1 MDVAK
6 SPGTDRQTMKVRK
19 RHMSAVT
26 GIENI
31 STILVIGAGT
41 MGRQIAMSAALAG
54 YTVIL
59 QDISSD
65 GLAAARTELEGWATG
80 RVAKGKLG
88 RETADEALRSLR
100 YSTDL
105 DSSASNADVVIEAAT
120 ERLDIKTQ
128 IFEKLGVLAP
138 AHAILATNSSTLGSS
153 KVAAASGRAAQVCN
167 MHFFN
172 PALVMKCVEVVRHET
187 TSDATVETV
196 MELARKMGKE
206 PVLINKEIPGF
217 IANRLMGA
225 IQREALDLAAAGI
238 ASIED
243 IDTTARTALGHPMGP
258 FALMDLVGLDVIDF
272 IAQATYAET
281 GEAEDAPDGRISALV
296 AQGKLGRKSGA
307 GFYDYS

>member
-1 MDVAK
+1 MNTQLSID
-6 SPGTDRQTMKVRK
+6 
-19 RHMSAVT
+19 
-26 GIENI
+26 NI

-41 MGRQIAMSAALAG
+41 MGRQIAMTAALAG
-54 YTVIL
+54 YSTII
-59 QDISSD
+59 QDISED
-65 GLAAARTELEGWATG
+65 GLEAARTELEGWAAS
-80 RVAKGKLG
+80 RVAKGKLAQDVA
-88 RETADEALRSLR
+88 TAALEALS

-105 DSSASNADVVIEAAT
+105 DTAAANADYVIEAAT

-153 KVAAASGRAAQVCN
+153 KIAEVTGRAAQVCN

-172 PALVMKCVEVVRHET
+172 PALVMKCVEVVRHAS
-187 TSDATVETV
+187 TSDATVEIT
-196 MELARKMGKE
+196 MELARRMGKE
-206 PVLINKEIPGF
+206 PVQINKEIPGF

-225 IQREALDLAAAGI
+225 IQREALHLADAGI

-258 FALMDLVGLDVIDF
+258 FALMDMVGLDVVDF

-281 GEAEDAPDGRISALV
+281 GLEEDAPNPGIAALV
-296 AQGKLGRKSGA
+296 AEGKLGRKTGA
-307 GFYDYS
+307 GFYNYS

>member
-1 MDVAK
+1 MD
-6 SPGTDRQTMKVRK
+6 STM
-19 RHMSAVT
+19 ST
-26 GIENI
+26 QPSIENI

-41 MGRQIAMSAALAG
+41 MGRQIAMTAALAG
-54 YTVIL
+54 YSTII
-59 QDISSD
+59 QDISED
-65 GLAAARTELEGWATG
+65 GLEAARAELEGWAAS
-80 RVAKGKLG
+80 RVAKGKLAQDVA
-88 RETADEALRSLR
+88 TAALEALS

-105 DSSASNADVVIEAAT
+105 DTAAANADYVIEAAT

-153 KVAAASGRAAQVCN
+153 KIAEVTGRPDQVCN

-187 TSDATVETV
+187 TSDATVEIT
-196 MELARKMGKE
+196 MELARRMGKE

-225 IQREALDLAAAGI
+225 IQKEALFLADSGI

-258 FALMDLVGLDVIDF
+258 FALMDMVGLDVIDF

-281 GEAEDAPDGRISALV
+281 GLEEDKPNPGIAALV
-296 AQGKLGRKSGA
+296 AEGKLGRKTGA
-307 GFYDYS
+307 GFYNYS

>member
-1 MDVAK
+1 
-6 SPGTDRQTMKVRK
+6 
-19 RHMSAVT
+19 MSAAT

-54 YTVIL
+54 YSTII
-59 QDISSD
+59 QDISAE
-65 GLAAARTELEGWATG
+65 GLAAARTELEGWAAG

-88 RETADEALRSLR
+88 REAAEEALSALE

-105 DSSASNADVVIEAAT
+105 DSSASNADFVIEAAT

-128 IFEKLGVLAP
+128 IFGKLGVLAP

-153 KVAAASGRAAQVCN
+153 KVAGATGRADQVCN

-196 MELARKMGKE
+196 MELARRLGKE

-225 IQREALDLAAAGI
+225 IQREALGLAAAGI

-258 FALMDLVGLDVIDF
+258 FALMDMVGLDVIDF

-281 GEAEDAPDGRISALV
+281 GAAEDAPDGRISALV
-296 AQGKLGRKSGA
+296 AEGKLGRKSGA

>member
-1 MDVAK
+1 MD
-6 SPGTDRQTMKVRK
+6 STM
-19 RHMSAVT
+19 ST
-26 GIENI
+26 QPSIENI

-41 MGRQIAMSAALAG
+41 MGRQIAMTAALAG
-54 YTVIL
+54 YSTII
-59 QDISSD
+59 QDISED
-65 GLAAARTELEGWATG
+65 GLEAARAELEGWAAS
-80 RVAKGKLG
+80 RVAKGKLAQDVA
-88 RETADEALRSLR
+88 TAALEALS

-105 DSSASNADVVIEAAT
+105 DTAAANADYVIEAAT

-153 KVAAASGRAAQVCN
+153 KIAEVTGRPDQVCN

-187 TSDATVETV
+187 TSDATVEIT
-196 MELARKMGKE
+196 MELARRMGKE

-225 IQREALDLAAAGI
+225 IQKEALFLADSGI

-258 FALMDLVGLDVIDF
+258 FALMDMVGLDVIDF

-281 GEAEDAPDGRISALV
+281 GEPSDQPHPMITEKVGA
-296 AQGKLGRKSGA
+296 GKLGRKSGQ
-307 GFYDYS
+307 GFYRYDQEK